1 MSVSM
6 VDITEKEIS
15 YREAV
20 AVGKIYLKK
29 STIEMIK
36 QNKVEK
42 GDVLTVSKIA
52 AIQVV
57 KKTSELLPL
66 CHPIPITH
74 VDVNMEIYDNFIEV
88 SVKVKS
94 SGKTGV
100 EMEALSGV
108 AVALLNIWD
117 MVKKYEKNE
126 KGEYPTTLMSD
137 IRVIRKAKK

>member
-126 KGEYPTTLMSD
+126 KGEYPTTLISD

>member
-1 MSVSM
+1 M

>member
-1 MSVSM
+1 VSVSM